1 MILSVEFNGYRFF
14 DKSILSFVADAR
26 IKKLMSNSVEID
38 GKNILKTVGLY
49 GSNNSGKTN
58 IVKLMNLIKKVLEGK
73 EKIMFNNSIF
83 GDSEEI
89 RIAIIFNN
97 LDDMG
102 WLKYEFSYN
111 NAKMQYEYEC
121 LSVLTY
127 YDSGKSL
134 SKVIFEKDNKNK
146 RLNVFSED
154 KSDYL
159 SIIPSRLPF
168 LYSIEL
174 ESDVFAGLNDFLM
187 EIQKFA
193 KSIQIIKMY
202 DIPFENTIDT
212 MKSNNISK
220 INFINEFVKNADISI
235 NNFEYVSSLNS
246 EFEGEVNEEALS
258 RFKKIPDK
266 YKLMT
271 TYGNIKVPSLIF
283 DSTGTK
289 KIESIASYIYDAL
302 FEGKTLIIDEIDNG
316 LHFKLTRAIVS
327 LFNNMVNVKGQLLF
341 ITHDLLLID
350 SNKLMRKD
358 QIYFVNRTNNNGV
371 LYCLK
376 EATVS
381 EGGPREV
388 TEIVKHYNRGEFGNV
403 PNPEFIDLI
412 IGAINNE

>member
-1 MILSVEFNGYRFF
+1 MILSIEFDGYRFF
-14 DKSILSFVADAR
+14 DNSFLSFVADAR

-58 IVKLMNLIKKVLEGK
+58 IVKLMHLIKEVLEGK
-73 EKIMFNNSIF
+73 EKIVFNNSIF
-83 GDSEEI
+83 GDSEET

-97 LDDMG
+97 LDDVG
-102 WLKYEFSYN
+102 WLKYEFLYN
-111 NAKMQYEYEC
+111 NVKMQYEYEY

-127 YDSGKSL
+127 YDSGKLL

-146 RLNVFSED
+146 RLNFFGED

-168 LYSIEL
+168 LYSVEL
-174 ESDVFAGLNDFLM
+174 ESGVFAELNDFLIEM
-187 EIQKFA
+187 QKLA

-202 DIPFENTIDT
+202 DIPFENTIET
-212 MKSNNISK
+212 MKTNNISK
-220 INFINEFVKNADISI
+220 INFINDFVKNADISI
-235 NNFEYVSSLNS
+235 NNFEYDPSLNLKI
-246 EFEGEVNEEALS
+246 EGEVNEEALS
-258 RFKKIPDK
+258 RFERISDRF
-266 YKLMT
+266 KLIT
-271 TYGNIKVPSLIF
+271 TYGNAKVPSFIF

-289 KIESIASYIYDAL
+289 KIESIASYVYDAL

-358 QIYFVNRTNNNGV
+358 QIYFVNRTNNKGF

-388 TEIVKHYNRGEFGNV
+388 TDIIKHYNRGEFGNV

>member
-1 MILSVEFNGYRFF
+1 MILSIEFNGYRFF
-14 DKSILSFVADAR
+14 DNSILSFVADAR
-26 IKKLMSNSVEID
+26 IKKLMSNSVEVD

-58 IVKLMNLIKKVLEGK
+58 IVKLIHLIKKVLEGK
-73 EKIMFNNSIF
+73 EKIVFNNSIF
-83 GDSEEI
+83 GDSEDT

-97 LDDMG
+97 LDDIG

-111 NAKMQYEYEC
+111 NVKMQYEYEC

-127 YDSGKSL
+127 YDSGKL
-134 SKVIFEKDNKNK
+134 LPKVIFEKDNKNK
-146 RLNVFSED
+146 RLNVFGED

-174 ESDVFAGLNDFLM
+174 ESGVFAELYDFLI
-187 EIQKFA
+187 EIQKVA
-193 KSIQIIKMY
+193 NSIQIIKMY

-212 MKSNNISK
+212 MKTNNISK

-235 NNFEYVSSLNS
+235 NNFEYDPSLNL

-258 RFKKIPDK
+258 RFEKISDRF
-266 YKLMT
+266 KLMT
-271 TYGNIKVPSLIF
+271 TYGNTKVPSFIF

-358 QIYFVNRTNNNGV
+358 QIYFVNRTNNKGV

-388 TEIVKHYNRGEFGNV
+388 AEIVKHYNRGEFGNV

-412 IGAINNE
+412 IGAMNNE